1 MKSDISSPQTIAVV
15 VMELHTYQHGNHNI
29 CGLVTVVTD
38 TCDDLKAKQSSVLV
52 WMYGAI
58 AIATYWK
65 HIFVYLFTL
74 TLVLVCM
81 SAVQGQGST
90 YGAYQLYF
98 YALEC
103 QYLRAN
109 IA

>member
-1 MKSDISSPQTIAVV
+1 M
-15 VMELHTYQHGNHNI
+15 
-29 CGLVTVVTD
+29 TD

-52 WMYGAI
+52 WMYGAL
-58 AIATYWK
+58 AMDTYWQ

-90 YGAYQLYF
+90 YGEYFAYQLYF
-98 YALEC
+98 FALEC
-103 QYLRAN
+103 QYLRAH